1 MTATEQL
8 LERVKKFDETRAR
21 MALDLLNSL
30 PEVSS
35 EPPALPPDSGDVYS
49 ALGYAEKY
57 NHELKTTEEW
67 MKELRGD
74 DYHWAAC
81 PSETPEI
88 SKTSFQPLNLLSP

>member
-1 MTATEQL
+1 MSAIEQL
-8 LERVKKFDETRAR
+8 LERVKTFDDTRAR

-35 EPPALPPDSGDVYS
+35 EPPALPPNSGDVYS
-49 ALGYAEKY
+49 MLGYAEKY

-74 DYHWAAC
+74 DYHSTPCASA
-81 PSETPEI
+81 TPENP
-88 SKTSFQPLNLLSP
+88 KPSFQP